1 MTNSKQHMN
10 VAFPPHATS
19 NMSATLTSSSVLN
32 EAFTYICQRTVRLCY
47 NSVVIGFGIYPFV
60 NKFGSLGFSA
70 MVGDSVIS
78 DSSGWEPAEWTM
90 LSDVFC
96 HLFQLPEQAFV
107 LVHLLGGSGVSGCIC
122 CGCCLPTSF
131 SSWHLSLDAPEVV
144 ELAKYKSHLTL
155 WGQTVSQPESNLHA
169 LTCLLNSSEQH
180 FYLHQGW
187 EWKFR

>member
-1 MTNSKQHMN
+1 MTNSMQHLN

-19 NMSATLTSSSVLN
+19 NLSAALTSSSVLN

-47 NSVVIGFGIYPFV
+47 ISVLIGFGFGIYSFV
-60 NKFGSLGFSA
+60 HKFDSLGSPFMA
-70 MVGDSVIS
+70 GDSVIC

-131 SSWHLSLDAPEVV
+131 SS
-144 ELAKYKSHLTL
+144 
-155 WGQTVSQPESNLHA
+155 
-169 LTCLLNSSEQH
+169 
-180 FYLHQGW
+180 
-187 EWKFR
+187 